1 MTVIKPLLE
10 MVKFYQNQKSLCK
23 NAILKTSKNILVIKK
38 MENTN
43 RQKLVKSLVERRKQ
57 DIRDFNLS
65 ILEWKVAGFYIGQ
78 GDIWS
83 VIEKSPINTANEL
96 YNKFWSVFNYL
107 LELIRFDKDAKTN
120 TELLGQPIA
129 RMLNKFLQQTSID
142 LNTVENNPS
151 FLYSEVPK
159 HLDSWK
165 DTQLFFDNLWEILKE
180 LKFTDDEIGVA
191 WGVILYP

>member
-23 NAILKTSKNILVIKK
+23 NAILKTSKNILVRKK

-43 RQKLVKSLVERRKQ
+43 REKLVKYLVERRKQ

-120 TELLGQPIA
+120 TELLAQPIA